1 MKFGIKMAVAKTPIS
16 LLQEI
21 CTKYVFAVPKY
32 QLIENGPGSQFEILV
47 TASNYS
53 ASGVDTVKQQAK
65 HKAAQQ
71 LLGKL
76 RELDELKDI
85 LKEIPA
91 LPQSEKNNNIVD
103 PVSNLLE
110 ICAKHNW
117 EMPSFNLKGFS
128 GPSNDPVFT
137 IECAFKE
144 FRAEGC
150 ARTKKDAK
158 KVSAKLMLE
167 KIGHLVNPP
176 EDDAPL
182 EEQKV
187 YTIDEILALFRKH
200 HKWNR
205 TPSGKLSD
213 RHFYFEKFP
222 ADKKAAAKR
231 ILQTNDTQREIIDAF
246 CKELN
251 IKYQVSS
258 VPRRPQY
265 TAFELLVVDFDCIII
280 NKEPEI
286 WSNIVDYF
294 KAMMWAC

>member
-1 MKFGIKMAVAKTPIS
+1 MAVAKTPIS

-32 QLIENGPGSQFEILV
+32 QLIENGTGNQFEILV
-47 TASNYS
+47 TAAHYS
-53 ASGVDTVKQQAK
+53 ASGMDTVKQQAK

-71 LLGKL
+71 MLGKL
-76 RELDELKDI
+76 RELNEFKDI

-91 LPQSEKNNNIVD
+91 VPQSEKNNNINIVD
-103 PVSNLLE
+103 PVSNLME
-110 ICAKHNW
+110 ICAKHGW
-117 EMPSFNLKGFS
+117 DIPSFTLKGFT
-128 GPSNDPVFT
+128 GPSNEPVFT

-144 FRAEGC
+144 FRTEGI

-158 KVSAKLMLE
+158 KVSAKLMVQQ
-167 KIGHLVNPP
+167 IDHLVNPP
-176 EDDAPL
+176 EDEAPL
-182 EEQKV
+182 EEQKAC
-187 YTIDEILALFRKH
+187 TIDEILALYRKH

-205 TPSGKLSD
+205 TPSDKLSD

-222 ADKKAAAKR
+222 DDKKAAAKK
-231 ILQTNDTQREIIDAF
+231 ILQTDDTPREIIDAF

-251 IKYQVSS
+251 IKYKVSC
-258 VPRRPQY
+258 VPKCPHY
-265 TAFELLVVDFDCIII
+265 KAFELLVVDFDCIII

-286 WSNIVDYF
+286 WNNIVDYF